1 MSPWKNL
8 NQSIKTK
15 FDIHFQPLK
24 NSYIGSVKLP
34 SQIGVVI
41 FGQWNIHIT
50 AIGTPTSVEEAV
62 GALPGLL
69 VAQAA
74 HLSSVALLL
83 TIQVGHSHDPSA
95 GLNLV
100 DND

>member
-1 MSPWKNL
+1 MFYRL
-8 NQSIKTK
+8 LT
-15 FDIHFQPLK
+15 
-24 NSYIGSVKLP
+24 VKDVEATP
-34 SQIGVVI
+34 VEKIVAAAVV
-41 FGQWNIHIT
+41 
-50 AIGTPTSVEEAV
+50 AA

-95 GLNLV
+95 GLNFW
-100 DND
+100 DSSDYKAR